1 MKEIV
6 KPTLSNCLQL
16 CQNAN
21 LDWQQVILKCK
32 ENNLSIIDWRVQYA
46 NLAAFEFTIGH
57 TNKPDIQYFRQIY
70 DQSATLYYQLLGE
83 EEAKN
88 ETERVVIS
96 LSQQPNS
103 HLFYSLFTAVA
114 PKNTKLININIIDQA
129 LNNDKYKAIYI
140 EDSQFQLTRK
150 HTEACCYFIGTDNR
164 IYPIDKHAP
173 LYSGV
178 LIIHNDLDRAYSHQL
193 NNKSAQVQI
202 DRIK

>member
-21 LDWQQVILKCK
+21 RDWQQVILKCK
-32 ENNLSIIDWRVQYA
+32 EDIISIIDWRVEYSS
-46 NLAAFEFTIGH
+46 LAEFEFAIEHLNNT
-57 TNKPDIQYFRQIY
+57 DIQYFRQIY
-70 DQSATLYYQLLGE
+70 EQSAVLFYQLLEE

-103 HLFYSLFTAVA
+103 HLYYSLFTAVA
-114 PKNTKLININIIDQA
+114 PKNTKLINNNTIDQA
-129 LNNDKYKAIYI
+129 LKNDKYNAIYI

-150 HTEACCYFIGTDNR
+150 YKDACCYFIGTDNR
-164 IYPIDKHAP
+164 IYPINKHAP

-178 LIIHNDLDRAYSHQL
+178 LIIHNDLDKVYSHQL